1 MLVPERGDPTIKIG
15 LFMLRCIQTLWI
27 ICLLV
32 SSQALS
38 MLTVG
43 AFFSKATFCT
53 LLTRHSEPNA
63 WGGSIIRIYRSP
75 LRMYVLPDGSDQD

>member
-1 MLVPERGDPTIKIG
+1 MLVPERGDPTTKIG
-15 LFMLRCIQTLWI
+15 LFMLRCMQTLRI
-27 ICLLV
+27 ISLLA

-53 LLTRHSEPNA
+53 LPTRN
-63 WGGSIIRIYRSP
+63 
-75 LRMYVLPDGSDQD
+75 RMLVAAS